1 MTKERQN
8 EIIKEA
14 WVRRLQSD
22 LSIPDS
28 IGETYSAWL
37 QGKIKQASD
46 QLTAIGQ
53 AKQQQQLDQAQ
64 SGGEEENAA

>member
-14 WVRRLQSD
+14 WTRRLQAD
-22 LSIPDS
+22 KSIPEG
-28 IGETYSAWL
+28 IGNIYSAWL

-46 QLTAIGQ
+46 QLTALGQ
-53 AKQQQQLDQAQ
+53 AKQQQQLEQAQ
-64 SGGEEENAA
+64 GGGEEAA